1 MLVLFIFLSFFLSFF
16 LFFYFY
22 LFIYYYFVVIVIEIA
37 RNERL
42 WVRKLD
48 TFNPILLC
56 KQLWRFD
63 NGFSN
68 CNLRRNKNI
77 GWDRF
82 AGHLTFVIED
92 GRKTRLWKLTGRPYA
107 TRAWFHISRLP
118 IWMSSHFAD
127 FFKSCRL
134 LLAMVFCLLNLMP
147 NINLC

>member
-1 MLVLFIFLSFFLSFF
+1 MLVLFIFLSFFLFFSFF
-16 LFFYFY
+16 FFFF
-22 LFIYYYFVVIVIEIA
+22 LVVIVIEIA

-92 GRKTRLWKLTGRPYA
+92 GRKTRL
-107 TRAWFHISRLP
+107 
-118 IWMSSHFAD
+118 
-127 FFKSCRL
+127 
-134 LLAMVFCLLNLMP
+134 
-147 NINLC
+147 